1 MKKFSMFFTACALCV
16 SAGFFAACSG
26 SSDEN
31 EPTIDGE
38 VVGPITLTVD
48 KSTIEAS
55 GEDFATLIVKDAN
68 GQILTNSKEHLKHLY
83 FENVTTGEYLESQT
97 NVFFSIEDGN
107 YEIKAYYNDMETEKT
122 VTVKVQNR
130 KKYETFYRKIAVFK
144 MTGSWCV
151 NCPSMTEALRK
162 VNQKV
167 PNRMVELAFHASSSE
182 VTDPF
187 HLNETNLLAQ
197 QFGAQGFP
205 TCIYNLNLLSI
216 QRSTAQIESILMEQ
230 RIKYPATCGIKINSV
245 YDANAGAITVNAGL
259 ISSKGDKYELVYALV
274 RDGLTAGSNAYES
287 VYDYTLM
294 AITPNFLKPAAPFTV
309 AKDEEHVAP
318 AFTIS
323 NVFGLDPDKSRVVV
337 YSLRQAGDAYIVD
350 NITEC
355 AINGEIDYKYNK

>member
-1 MKKFSMFFTACALCV
+1 MKKFLMFFTACTLCA

-83 FENVTTGEYLESQT
+83 FENITTGEYLESQT
-97 NVFFSIEDGN
+97 NVFYSIEDGS
-107 YEIKAYYNDMETEKT
+107 YKIKAYYNDMETEEA

-130 KKYETFYRKIAVFK
+130 KKYEVFYRKIAVFK
-144 MTGSWCV
+144 MTGTWCV
-151 NCPSMTEALRK
+151 NCPAMTEALKK

-167 PNRMVELAFHASSSE
+167 PDRMVELAFHASSSE
-182 VTDPF
+182 VADPF
-187 HLNETNLLAQ
+187 HLSETNLLAQ
-197 QFGAQGFP
+197 QFNATGFP

-230 RIKYPATCGIKINSV
+230 RIKYPATCGIKIHSS
-245 YDANAGAITVNAGL
+245 YDVNAGIITVNAGL
-259 ISSKGDKYELVYALV
+259 TSSKGDKYELVYALV

-294 AITPNFLKPAAPFTV
+294 AITPNFLRPAAPFTV
-309 AKDEEHVAP
+309 AKDEEHMADT
-318 AFTIS
+318 FTITGAT
-323 NVFGLDPDKSRVVV
+323 GLDASKSRVVV
-337 YSLRQAGDAYIVD
+337 YALRQVGDAYIVD

-355 AINGEIDYKYNK
+355 SIDGQIDYKYNK